1 MSAALTFLF
10 IFVGVGESAPD
21 FTNVLGFQ
29 SGFQIKLMIARQDFH
44 PPRYS
49 FPAYLGS
56 LLQPPVF
63 DPGGCDNIIPIIS
76 AQCSHHH
83 PAPASHR

>member
-29 SGFQIKLMIARQDFH
+29 SGFQIKLMIARAFLS
-44 PPRYS
+44 PSTLFLSCLPW
-49 FPAYLGS
+49 LT
-56 LLQPPVF
+56 
-63 DPGGCDNIIPIIS
+63 S
-76 AQCSHHH
+76 A
-83 PAPASHR
+83 APCV